1 MIFSV
6 APESRWLLTRHCMY
20 SYKSSRLTKR
30 FVRILMTV
38 PAVLN
43 LYLINLKEFYHPSL
57 FLSAMSIITLISSF
71 VAVKWLS
78 CNTFNM
84 IISSNIYNIYISIIH
99 PIICYTMSSCN
110 ITMVTQQNLVSS
122 QWSRWSPNSVL
133 QHPFR
138 NIWGLQ
144 YIRAPNFFSSI
155 FWKGMK
161 IKSYDKTRF
170 CVRFYQMD

>member
-6 APESRWLLTRHCMY
+6 APESRWCLTRHCMY

-99 PIICYTMSSCN
+99 PIICYTMSSCCLA
-110 ITMVTQQNLVSS
+110 TPLTS
-122 QWSRWSPNSVL
+122 QWSHN
-133 QHPFR
+133 
-138 NIWGLQ
+138 
-144 YIRAPNFFSSI
+144 
-155 FWKGMK
+155 K
-161 IKSYDKTRF
+161 ILYHHNGHNGHQIMSCNT
-170 CVRFYQMD
+170 Q

>member
-6 APESRWLLTRHCMY
+6 APESRWFLTRHCMY

-84 IISSNIYNIYISIIH
+84 IISSNIYDICISIIYLAT
-99 PIICYTMSSCN
+99 PLT
-110 ITMVTQQNLVSS
+110 S
-122 QWSRWSPNSVL
+122 QWSHNKILYHHNSHNGH
-133 QHPFR
+133 QTMSCNTF
-138 NIWGLQ
+138 NIVS
-144 YIRAPNFFSSI
+144 RP
-155 FWKGMK
+155 
-161 IKSYDKTRF
+161 TRF
-170 CVRFYQMD
+170 